1 MLVNEACNL
10 VYQSASIGNN
20 GEILIL
26 DMGKP
31 IKISDLA
38 HKMIELSGKN
48 YLKVEYVGLRKGE
61 KLYEELM
68 FSEND
73 KKTVY
78 DSITVAKKRDID
90 FYELEKNIELLS
102 NPKSNKVEVLKNIL
116 PDFNHLRDN

>member
-1 MLVNEACNL
+1 
-10 VYQSASIGNN
+10 
-20 GEILIL
+20 
-26 DMGKP
+26 MGKP